1 MFEVGDRVVCV
12 DDSDIDGSPY
22 PVRAGQ
28 KFTVLDIFL
37 KGHRFTSTC
46 SASADAISIG
56 LHNHEVFRRIAD
68 IPEVL
73 PHYDIWHATRF
84 RKLRDISQ
92 SLRELKELAINCP
105 ALVEP

>member
-12 DDSDIDGSPY
+12 DDRPY
-22 PVRAGQ
+22 GCGTYFPLGKGK
-28 KFTVLDIFL
+28 KFIVLQAWG
-37 KGHRFTSTC
+37 GHQPI
-46 SASADAISIG
+46 ASGVVAHESGAISIG
-56 LHNHEVFRRIAD
+56 VISTEVQAD
-68 IPEVL
+68 A
-73 PHYDIWHATRF
+73 WSSFRF